1 MIINEE
7 KFIVVIFAMIVIGLT
22 ACQSEQSETN
32 QEEKMQ
38 VEKFAVQVE
47 IACEENLL
55 FSRYDVNIFIDD
67 ELLGT
72 LEHGA
77 TDTYTAELVEGEHT
91 LKAEKEDE
99 SDVDGTVEFEVSE
112 NTELSYQ
119 LSLSRDQIEIE
130 KIEPEQDVPQKEEKI
145 DEESTKK
152 IKDTE
157 ENKDEAEAEE
167 VLNVNNC
174 EELAAL
180 LSLKDEFDPSIA
192 EFASK
197 YQGRTIEFDGN
208 VAYVSSHEGYNTRF
222 DYLIYAGDYSESEV
236 SGPSFQFEDVN
247 YYDLHLEGDNVPD
260 TFDVGLNIHVVAKI
274 EEYDSGTGLFKLNPV
289 KITIR

>member
-1 MIINEE
+1 MKK
-7 KFIVVIFAMIVIGLT
+7 KFIAVIFAVIVIGLT

-32 QEEKMQ
+32 QEEEMQ
-38 VEKFAVQVE
+38 VEKFTVQVE

-99 SDVDGTVEFEVSE
+99 SDVDGAVEFEVSE

-130 KIEPEQDVPQKEEKI
+130 KIEPEQDVPQKEEKT

-157 ENKDEAEAEE
+157 ENKDDAEE

-208 VAYVSSHEGYNTRF
+208 VAYVSPHEGYSTRF
-222 DYLIYAGDYSESEV
+222 DYLIYAGDYSESMV

-260 TFDVGLNIHVVAKI
+260 SFEVGLNIHVVAKI
-274 EEYDSGTGLFKLNPV
+274 EEYDSGTGLFKLDPV

>member
-1 MIINEE
+1 MKK

-55 FSRYDVNIFIDD
+55 FSRYDVNIFIDG

-99 SDVDGTVEFEVSE
+99 SVVDGTVEFEVSE

-130 KIEPEQDVPQKEEKI
+130 KIEPEQDVSQKEEKT

-157 ENKDEAEAEE
+157 KNKDDAEE